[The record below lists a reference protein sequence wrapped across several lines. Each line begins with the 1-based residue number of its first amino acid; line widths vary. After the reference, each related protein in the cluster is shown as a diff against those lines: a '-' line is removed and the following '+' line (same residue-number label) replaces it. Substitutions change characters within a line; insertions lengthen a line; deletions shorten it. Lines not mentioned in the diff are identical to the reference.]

1 MADTRTIYLHTGIET
16 FSSDPS
22 DSQYI
27 YLDMSDYDNLNP
39 QYQSTI
45 KLSSGVAGIYES
57 TKAKI
62 TLTFKGENS
71 GRDARA
77 DWVNKYAERINKISV
92 NTTENKSAVFNKS
105 ATVSEVEFIDT
116 PYIDGAQVIIEV
128 TMFGRWQSAL
138 STIETVTENYEG
150 GTKTYLGQY
159 SPEILN
165 SITNGDFSNGWSGWS
180 GHDYWNISDI
190 STTPKGSRSA
200 YTQSQD
206 KSLVLDLPFSK
217 GQWVVIKFMVRGDL
231 GGQSF
236 HADLWGGAVS
246 IDELAGSG
254 WKEYTLSGIISDI
267 PQFFIRLVGGG
278 TLFVGDVLVYSYGNL
293 MKGTLAWGNKFN
305 RRGTI
310 SAGFDDNGMEI
321 VQTTSTWDSPTYP
334 VKYIKNDGNWLVGK
348 KYTFSTYVNN
358 ASSND
363 IFISAFGDQNNMTG
377 VGDNSRKLIKA
388 NSGWV
393 RVSTVIT
400 FNNNVS
406 DSVELRW
413 ESYSAVSNG
422 YIQFKGYQFE
432 FGEAMRDYG
441 QAIADTQF
449 LIKPHY
455 NYDYSYGTTT
465 LQNQIA
471 LPKDR
476 NRFMLAIDS
485 QYSVATITLSANGK
499 RATISTSRLSANS
512 SLSSDFVAYDI
523 TAFVDTDKFLLLNS
537 GLVASVVWDN
547 LASQYAVLY
556 QIMNSV
562 GDTPAD
568 ISVTTTGGQHIPFK
582 LYTYSIQ
589 DFI

>member
-22 DSQYI
+22 DSQYM
-27 YLDMSDYDNLNP
+27 YLDMSDYDSLNP

-105 ATVSEVEFIDT
+105 AVVSEVEFIDT

-138 STIETVTENYEG
+138 TILETVSEKYEG
-150 GTKTYLGQY
+150 GDKVYYSEYQEVSESKT
-159 SPEILN
+159 
-165 SITNGDFSNGWSGWS
+165 SIVG
-180 GHDYWNISDI
+180 Y
-190 STTPKGSRSA
+190 A
-200 YTQSQD
+200 Y
-206 KSLVLDLPFSK
+206 V
-217 GQWVVIKFMVRGDL
+217 G
-231 GGQSF
+231 
-236 HADLWGGAVS
+236 
-246 IDELAGSG
+246 LA
-254 WKEYTLSGIISDI
+254 E
-267 PQFFIRLVGGG
+267 
-278 TLFVGDVLVYSYGNL
+278 VGDSSTPDTQLYHSNTYSYNYTYGN
-293 MKGTLAWGNKFN
+293 
-305 RRGTI
+305 
-310 SAGFDDNGMEI
+310 
-321 VQTTSTWDSPTYP
+321 
-334 VKYIKNDGNWLVGK
+334 
-348 KYTFSTYVNN
+348 
-358 ASSND
+358 
-363 IFISAFGDQNNMTG
+363 
-377 VGDNSRKLIKA
+377 
-388 NSGWV
+388 
-393 RVSTVIT
+393 
-400 FNNNVS
+400 
-406 DSVELRW
+406 
-413 ESYSAVSNG
+413 
-422 YIQFKGYQFE
+422 
-432 FGEAMRDYG
+432 
-441 QAIADTQF
+441 
-449 LIKPHY
+449 
-455 NYDYSYGTTT
+455 TT

-547 LASQYAVLY
+547 LASQYAVIY

-589 DFI
+589 DII

>member
-22 DSQYI
+22 DSQFL

-105 ATVSEVEFIDT
+105 AVVSEVEFIDT

-138 STIETVTENYEG
+138 TVLDTVSEKYEG
-150 GTKTYLGQY
+150 GTKTYLGEYYEQVGGRNLL
-159 SPEILN
+159 LN
-165 SITNGDFSNGWSGWS
+165 TGKSITGHGTNSVNDNFISQGGLWQLSN
-180 GHDYWNISDI
+180 DMTVSDLVK
-190 STTPKGSRSA
+190 TYGEGRN
-200 YTQSQD
+200 
-206 KSLVLDLPFSK
+206 LVLSFDWIVSSGVPSGEFVPQWANTPWTITEQKIKVSSENTGNHFSIS
-217 GQWVVIKFMVRGDL
+217 VP
-231 GGQSF
+231 
-236 HADLWGGAVS
+236 
-246 IDELAGSG
+246 
-254 WKEYTLSGIISDI
+254 LSSEG
-267 PQFFIRLVGGG
+267 
-278 TLFVGDVLVYSYGNL
+278 YG
-293 MKGTLAWGNKFN
+293 M
-305 RRGTI
+305 
-310 SAGFDDNGMEI
+310 
-321 VQTTSTWDSPTYP
+321 
-334 VKYIKNDGNWLVGK
+334 
-348 KYTFSTYVNN
+348 
-358 ASSND
+358 
-363 IFISAFGDQNNMTG
+363 
-377 VGDNSRKLIKA
+377 
-388 NSGWV
+388 
-393 RVSTVIT
+393 
-400 FNNNVS
+400 
-406 DSVELRW
+406 
-413 ESYSAVSNG
+413 
-422 YIQFKGYQFE
+422 
-432 FGEAMRDYG
+432 GEAKHISFRQDYLT
-441 QAIADTQF
+441 ADITITNLKLELDIETPWSPAPEKVEAQ
-449 LIKPHY
+449 IPHY
-455 NYDYSYGTTT
+455 TYNYTYGKTT

>member
-1 MADTRTIYLHTGIET
+1 MGDTRTIYLNTGIET

-22 DSQYI
+22 DSQYM
-27 YLDMSDYDNLNP
+27 YLDMSDYDSLNP

-71 GRDARA
+71 GRDDRA

-92 NTTENKSAVFNKS
+92 NTTEHKSAVFNKS
-105 ATVSEVEFIDT
+105 AVVSEVEFIDT

-138 STIETVTENYEG
+138 TVLETVSEKYEG
-150 GTKTYLGQY
+150 GDKVYYSEYQEVTKSKT
-159 SPEILN
+159 
-165 SITNGDFSNGWSGWS
+165 
-180 GHDYWNISDI
+180 
-190 STTPKGSRSA
+190 SRVGYA
-200 YTQSQD
+200 Y
-206 KSLVLDLPFSK
+206 V
-217 GQWVVIKFMVRGDL
+217 G
-231 GGQSF
+231 
-236 HADLWGGAVS
+236 
-246 IDELAGSG
+246 LA
-254 WKEYTLSGIISDI
+254 E
-267 PQFFIRLVGGG
+267 
-278 TLFVGDVLVYSYGNL
+278 VGDDSTPDEQTITSNTYSYNY
-293 MKGTLAWGNKFN
+293 
-305 RRGTI
+305 
-310 SAGFDDNGMEI
+310 
-321 VQTTSTWDSPTYP
+321 TYG
-334 VKYIKNDGNWLVGK
+334 I
-348 KYTFSTYVNN
+348 
-358 ASSND
+358 
-363 IFISAFGDQNNMTG
+363 
-377 VGDNSRKLIKA
+377 
-388 NSGWV
+388 
-393 RVSTVIT
+393 
-400 FNNNVS
+400 
-406 DSVELRW
+406 
-413 ESYSAVSNG
+413 
-422 YIQFKGYQFE
+422 
-432 FGEAMRDYG
+432 
-441 QAIADTQF
+441 
-449 LIKPHY
+449 
-455 NYDYSYGTTT
+455 TT
-465 LQNQIA
+465 LQNQIT

-547 LASQYAVLY
+547 LTSQYAVLY

>member
-1 MADTRTIYLHTGIET
+1 MGDTRTIYLHTGIET

-22 DSQYI
+22 DSQYM
-27 YLDMSDYDNLNP
+27 YLDMSDYDSLNP

-45 KLSSGVAGIYES
+45 TLSSGVAGIYES

-105 ATVSEVEFIDT
+105 AVVSEVEFIDT

-128 TMFGRWQSAL
+128 TMFGRWQSEL
-138 STIETVTENYEG
+138 TILETVSEKYEG
-150 GTKTYLGQY
+150 GDKVYYSEYQEVSERKT
-159 SPEILN
+159 
-165 SITNGDFSNGWSGWS
+165 SIVG
-180 GHDYWNISDI
+180 Y
-190 STTPKGSRSA
+190 A
-200 YTQSQD
+200 Y
-206 KSLVLDLPFSK
+206 V
-217 GQWVVIKFMVRGDL
+217 G
-231 GGQSF
+231 
-236 HADLWGGAVS
+236 
-246 IDELAGSG
+246 LA
-254 WKEYTLSGIISDI
+254 E
-267 PQFFIRLVGGG
+267 
-278 TLFVGDVLVYSYGNL
+278 VGDSSTPDTQLYQSNTYSYNYTYGN
-293 MKGTLAWGNKFN
+293 
-305 RRGTI
+305 
-310 SAGFDDNGMEI
+310 
-321 VQTTSTWDSPTYP
+321 
-334 VKYIKNDGNWLVGK
+334 
-348 KYTFSTYVNN
+348 
-358 ASSND
+358 
-363 IFISAFGDQNNMTG
+363 
-377 VGDNSRKLIKA
+377 
-388 NSGWV
+388 
-393 RVSTVIT
+393 
-400 FNNNVS
+400 
-406 DSVELRW
+406 
-413 ESYSAVSNG
+413 
-422 YIQFKGYQFE
+422 
-432 FGEAMRDYG
+432 
-441 QAIADTQF
+441 
-449 LIKPHY
+449 
-455 NYDYSYGTTT
+455 TT

-485 QYSVATITLSANGK
+485 QYSVAAITLSANGK

>member
-1 MADTRTIYLHTGIET
+1 MGDTRTIYLHTGIET

-22 DSQYI
+22 DSEFM
-27 YLDMSDYDNLNP
+27 YLDMSDYDSLNP

-105 ATVSEVEFIDT
+105 AVVSEVEFIDT
-116 PYIDGAQVIIEV
+116 PYIDGSQVIIEV

-138 STIETVTENYEG
+138 TVLDTVSETYEG
-150 GTKTYLGQY
+150 GTKTYSGEYIQKEYKDLVSKPNNYLINSDFANGSYKWGGNWDIKLEDGITYATTNTIGQ
-159 SPEILN
+159 SNQLFQEEIGVN
-165 SITNGDFSNGWSGWS
+165 TGDKVTISFYAQSSEKTQVVHVEMFGSSGGNFSVSQSWKRIILTTTVGTYPSL
-180 GHDYWNISDI
+180 YIYP
-190 STTPKGSRSA
+190 STT
-200 YTQSQD
+200 
-206 KSLVLDLPFSK
+206 
-217 GQWVVIKFMVRGDL
+217 
-231 GGQSF
+231 
-236 HADLWGGAVS
+236 
-246 IDELAGSG
+246 
-254 WKEYTLSGIISDI
+254 
-267 PQFFIRLVGGG
+267 G
-278 TLFVGDVLVYSYGNL
+278 TLKVAHLKL
-293 MKGTLAWGNKFN
+293 EKGEVASDWSPNFSELNNK
-305 RRGTI
+305 
-310 SAGFDDNGMEI
+310 
-321 VQTTSTWDSPTYP
+321 
-334 VKYIKNDGNWLVGK
+334 L
-348 KYTFSTYVNN
+348 
-358 ASSND
+358 
-363 IFISAFGDQNNMTG
+363 
-377 VGDNSRKLIKA
+377 
-388 NSGWV
+388 
-393 RVSTVIT
+393 
-400 FNNNVS
+400 
-406 DSVELRW
+406 
-413 ESYSAVSNG
+413 
-422 YIQFKGYQFE
+422 
-432 FGEAMRDYG
+432 
-441 QAIADTQF
+441 
-449 LIKPHY
+449 PHY
-455 NYDYSYGTTT
+455 NYNYTYGKTT

>member
-1 MADTRTIYLHTGIET
+1 MGDTRTIYLHTGIET

-22 DSQYI
+22 DSQYV
-27 YLDMSDYDNLNP
+27 YLDMSDYDSLNP

-105 ATVSEVEFIDT
+105 AVVSEVEFIDT
-116 PYIDGAQVIIEV
+116 PYIDGSQVIIEV

-138 STIETVTENYEG
+138 TILDTLGETYDG
-150 GTKTYLGQY
+150 GTKTYLGEYLPSNQSFERNY
-159 SPEILN
+159 ILTSNLDKTETATDIFYTSVPTSKFSGKTITLSVQLDYDNISSISGEGRLGFLTYLTSDTGINQWIGAVNNPNVGNTFHGRISATLSLKDINIIDLRDNRLPWGIIIEGVAGDNVTVSNPKLEIAEKPSGYTVSPEEYELK
-165 SITNGDFSNGWSGWS
+165 
-180 GHDYWNISDI
+180 
-190 STTPKGSRSA
+190 TP
-200 YTQSQD
+200 
-206 KSLVLDLPFSK
+206 
-217 GQWVVIKFMVRGDL
+217 
-231 GGQSF
+231 
-236 HADLWGGAVS
+236 H
-246 IDELAGSG
+246 
-254 WKEYTLSGIISDI
+254 
-267 PQFFIRLVGGG
+267 
-278 TLFVGDVLVYSYGNL
+278 YSYNYTYGN
-293 MKGTLAWGNKFN
+293 
-305 RRGTI
+305 
-310 SAGFDDNGMEI
+310 
-321 VQTTSTWDSPTYP
+321 
-334 VKYIKNDGNWLVGK
+334 
-348 KYTFSTYVNN
+348 
-358 ASSND
+358 
-363 IFISAFGDQNNMTG
+363 
-377 VGDNSRKLIKA
+377 
-388 NSGWV
+388 
-393 RVSTVIT
+393 
-400 FNNNVS
+400 
-406 DSVELRW
+406 
-413 ESYSAVSNG
+413 
-422 YIQFKGYQFE
+422 
-432 FGEAMRDYG
+432 
-441 QAIADTQF
+441 
-449 LIKPHY
+449 
-455 NYDYSYGTTT
+455 TT

-476 NRFMLAIDS
+476 NRFMLAINS

-547 LASQYAVLY
+547 LTSQYAVLY

>member
-1 MADTRTIYLHTGIET
+1 MGDTRTIYLHTGIET

-22 DSQYI
+22 DSQYM

-105 ATVSEVEFIDT
+105 AVVSEVEFIDT
-116 PYIDGAQVIIEV
+116 PYIDGSQVIIEV

-138 STIETVTENYEG
+138 TILETVSEKYEG
-150 GTKTYLGQY
+150 GTKVYY
-159 SPEILN
+159 SEYQEVTK
-165 SITNGDFSNGWSGWS
+165 SKT
-180 GHDYWNISDI
+180 
-190 STTPKGSRSA
+190 SRVGYA
-200 YTQSQD
+200 Y
-206 KSLVLDLPFSK
+206 V
-217 GQWVVIKFMVRGDL
+217 G
-231 GGQSF
+231 
-236 HADLWGGAVS
+236 
-246 IDELAGSG
+246 LA
-254 WKEYTLSGIISDI
+254 E
-267 PQFFIRLVGGG
+267 
-278 TLFVGDVLVYSYGNL
+278 VGDDSIPDEQTINSNTYSYNY
-293 MKGTLAWGNKFN
+293 
-305 RRGTI
+305 
-310 SAGFDDNGMEI
+310 
-321 VQTTSTWDSPTYP
+321 TY
-334 VKYIKNDGNWLVGK
+334 GK
-348 KYTFSTYVNN
+348 
-358 ASSND
+358 
-363 IFISAFGDQNNMTG
+363 
-377 VGDNSRKLIKA
+377 
-388 NSGWV
+388 
-393 RVSTVIT
+393 
-400 FNNNVS
+400 
-406 DSVELRW
+406 
-413 ESYSAVSNG
+413 
-422 YIQFKGYQFE
+422 
-432 FGEAMRDYG
+432 
-441 QAIADTQF
+441 
-449 LIKPHY
+449 
-455 NYDYSYGTTT
+455 TT

-562 GDTPAD
+562 GDIPAD

>member
-22 DSQYI
+22 DSQYM
-27 YLDMSDYDNLNP
+27 YLDMSDYDSLNP

-138 STIETVTENYEG
+138 TVLETVSEKYEG
-150 GTKTYLGQY
+150 GSKTYLGMYYQGDTELPRNY
-159 SPEILN
+159 
-165 SITNGDFSNGWSGWS
+165 ITNSDFHNGTNSWDNTSTNWTVDSDDQYTFIQSKTPGSENYLSHDFNLNEGDPVVISFYAKSTVNGTKLYSDIWGSNGSINAILTDNWERYTYSGVVGAEKHLYFSLPDSETNYAQIANVKLEYGTEDASEWSPAPE
-180 GHDYWNISDI
+180 DI
-190 STTPKGSRSA
+190 EALRPR
-200 YTQSQD
+200 YT
-206 KSLVLDLPFSK
+206 
-217 GQWVVIKFMVRGDL
+217 
-231 GGQSF
+231 
-236 HADLWGGAVS
+236 
-246 IDELAGSG
+246 
-254 WKEYTLSGIISDI
+254 
-267 PQFFIRLVGGG
+267 
-278 TLFVGDVLVYSYGNL
+278 
-293 MKGTLAWGNKFN
+293 
-305 RRGTI
+305 
-310 SAGFDDNGMEI
+310 
-321 VQTTSTWDSPTYP
+321 
-334 VKYIKNDGNWLVGK
+334 
-348 KYTFSTYVNN
+348 
-358 ASSND
+358 
-363 IFISAFGDQNNMTG
+363 
-377 VGDNSRKLIKA
+377 
-388 NSGWV
+388 
-393 RVSTVIT
+393 
-400 FNNNVS
+400 
-406 DSVELRW
+406 
-413 ESYSAVSNG
+413 
-422 YIQFKGYQFE
+422 
-432 FGEAMRDYG
+432 
-441 QAIADTQF
+441 
-449 LIKPHY
+449 Y
-455 NYDYSYGTTT
+455 NYTYGTTT

-476 NRFMLAIDS
+476 NRFMLAINS

>member
-22 DSQYI
+22 DLQFL

-138 STIETVTENYEG
+138 TILETVSEKYEG
-150 GTKTYLGQY
+150 GNKTYLGKYPDYNKNTNLLLGTKNWVDSTRWELRGTLTTDSYQGLLVA
-159 SPEILN
+159 ST
-165 SITNGDFSNGWSGWS
+165 SIAW
-180 GHDYWNISDI
+180 
-190 STTPKGSRSA
+190 TTPR
-200 YTQSQD
+200 Y
-206 KSLVLDLPFSK
+206 
-217 GQWVVIKFMVRGDL
+217 
-231 GGQSF
+231 
-236 HADLWGGAVS
+236 
-246 IDELAGSG
+246 
-254 WKEYTLSGIISDI
+254 
-267 PQFFIRLVGGG
+267 
-278 TLFVGDVLVYSYGNL
+278 N
-293 MKGTLAWGNKFN
+293 
-305 RRGTI
+305 
-310 SAGFDDNGMEI
+310 
-321 VQTTSTWDSPTYP
+321 
-334 VKYIKNDGNWLVGK
+334 IKNTGVLQIGNI
-348 KYTFSTYVNN
+348 YTFSTYVRNT
-358 ASSND
+358 SD
-363 IFISAFGDQNNMTG
+363 TDTT
-377 VGDNSRKLIKA
+377 VGFYYDDSIVKIIEPIKFVKA
-388 NSGWV
+388 HTDWTRIYATFEV
-393 RVSTVIT
+393 IKDPSTST
-400 FNNNVS
+400 
-406 DSVELRW
+406 EKLRW
-413 ESYSAVSNG
+413 ESSADNLANGFVQLAGYKLELGEMMSDYSENPNDLLE
-422 YIQFKGYQFE
+422 K
-432 FGEAMRDYG
+432 R
-441 QAIADTQF
+441 T
-449 LIKPHY
+449 PHY
-455 NYDYSYGTTT
+455 TYNYTYGITT

-537 GLVASVVWDN
+537 GLVASIVWDN

-562 GDTPAD
+562 GDKPAD

-582 LYTYSIQ
+582 LYTYSVQ

>member
-1 MADTRTIYLHTGIET
+1 MGDTRTIYLHTGLET

-22 DSQYI
+22 DSQYM
-27 YLDMSDYDNLNP
+27 YLDMSDYDSLNP

-105 ATVSEVEFIDT
+105 AVVSEVEFIDT

-138 STIETVTENYEG
+138 TILETVSEKYEG
-150 GTKTYLGQY
+150 GDKVYYSKYQEVSESKTAIVGY
-159 SPEILN
+159 
-165 SITNGDFSNGWSGWS
+165 
-180 GHDYWNISDI
+180 
-190 STTPKGSRSA
+190 A
-200 YTQSQD
+200 Y
-206 KSLVLDLPFSK
+206 V
-217 GQWVVIKFMVRGDL
+217 G
-231 GGQSF
+231 
-236 HADLWGGAVS
+236 
-246 IDELAGSG
+246 LA
-254 WKEYTLSGIISDI
+254 E
-267 PQFFIRLVGGG
+267 
-278 TLFVGDVLVYSYGNL
+278 VGDSSTPDTQLYHPNTYSYNYTYGN
-293 MKGTLAWGNKFN
+293 
-305 RRGTI
+305 
-310 SAGFDDNGMEI
+310 
-321 VQTTSTWDSPTYP
+321 
-334 VKYIKNDGNWLVGK
+334 
-348 KYTFSTYVNN
+348 
-358 ASSND
+358 
-363 IFISAFGDQNNMTG
+363 
-377 VGDNSRKLIKA
+377 
-388 NSGWV
+388 
-393 RVSTVIT
+393 
-400 FNNNVS
+400 
-406 DSVELRW
+406 
-413 ESYSAVSNG
+413 
-422 YIQFKGYQFE
+422 
-432 FGEAMRDYG
+432 
-441 QAIADTQF
+441 
-449 LIKPHY
+449 
-455 NYDYSYGTTT
+455 TT

-476 NRFMLAIDS
+476 NRFMLAINS

-547 LASQYAVLY
+547 LTSQYAVLY

>member
-22 DSQYI
+22 DSQYM

-138 STIETVTENYEG
+138 TVLETVSEKYEG
-150 GTKTYLGQY
+150 GTKTYLGYYIPREYEGLISQPKNY
-159 SPEILN
+159 LIN
-165 SITNGDFSNGWSGWS
+165 SDFSRGTYKWGGNWDINMEDQIMYATTNQIGQTNQLYQEDIGVKFGDKVTISFYAKSNEKTQVVHVEMFGTSGGNFS
-180 GHDYWNISDI
+180 I
-190 STTPKGSRSA
+190 
-200 YTQSQD
+200 SQD
-206 KSLVLDLPFSK
+206 WKRVILTVTVGTYPSLYIYP
-217 GQWVVIKFMVRGDL
+217 
-231 GGQSF
+231 
-236 HADLWGGAVS
+236 
-246 IDELAGSG
+246 
-254 WKEYTLSGIISDI
+254 TTT
-267 PQFFIRLVGGG
+267 G
-278 TLFVGDVLVYSYGNL
+278 TLKIANIKLE
-293 MKGTLAWGNKFN
+293 KGEGASDW
-305 RRGTI
+305 
-310 SAGFDDNGMEI
+310 
-321 VQTTSTWDSPTYP
+321 SP
-334 VKYIKNDGNWLVGK
+334 NFEEL
-348 KYTFSTYVNN
+348 
-358 ASSND
+358 
-363 IFISAFGDQNNMTG
+363 
-377 VGDNSRKLIKA
+377 
-388 NSGWV
+388 
-393 RVSTVIT
+393 
-400 FNNNVS
+400 NNN
-406 DSVELRW
+406 L
-413 ESYSAVSNG
+413 
-422 YIQFKGYQFE
+422 
-432 FGEAMRDYG
+432 
-441 QAIADTQF
+441 
-449 LIKPHY
+449 PHY
-455 NYDYSYGTTT
+455 NYNYTYGKTT

>member
-1 MADTRTIYLHTGIET
+1 MGDTRTIYLHTGIET

-22 DSQYI
+22 DSQYM
-27 YLDMSDYDNLNP
+27 YLDMSDYDSLNP

-71 GRDARA
+71 GRGARA

-105 ATVSEVEFIDT
+105 AVVSEVEFIDT
-116 PYIDGAQVIIEV
+116 PYIDGSQVIIEV

-138 STIETVTENYEG
+138 TILETVSEKYEG
-150 GTKTYLGQY
+150 GTKVYY
-159 SPEILN
+159 SEYQEVTKSKTSRVGYAYVGLAEVGYSSTPDTQLYH
-165 SITNGDFSNGWSGWS
+165 SN
-180 GHDYWNISDI
+180 
-190 STTPKGSRSA
+190 T
-200 YTQSQD
+200 
-206 KSLVLDLPFSK
+206 
-217 GQWVVIKFMVRGDL
+217 
-231 GGQSF
+231 
-236 HADLWGGAVS
+236 
-246 IDELAGSG
+246 
-254 WKEYTLSGIISDI
+254 
-267 PQFFIRLVGGG
+267 
-278 TLFVGDVLVYSYGNL
+278 YSYNYTYGN
-293 MKGTLAWGNKFN
+293 
-305 RRGTI
+305 
-310 SAGFDDNGMEI
+310 
-321 VQTTSTWDSPTYP
+321 
-334 VKYIKNDGNWLVGK
+334 
-348 KYTFSTYVNN
+348 
-358 ASSND
+358 
-363 IFISAFGDQNNMTG
+363 
-377 VGDNSRKLIKA
+377 
-388 NSGWV
+388 
-393 RVSTVIT
+393 
-400 FNNNVS
+400 
-406 DSVELRW
+406 
-413 ESYSAVSNG
+413 
-422 YIQFKGYQFE
+422 
-432 FGEAMRDYG
+432 
-441 QAIADTQF
+441 
-449 LIKPHY
+449 
-455 NYDYSYGTTT
+455 TT

-485 QYSVATITLSANGK
+485 QYSVTTITLSSNGK

-523 TAFVDTDKFLLLNS
+523 TDFVDTDTFLLLNS

>member
-22 DSQYI
+22 DSQFL

-39 QYQSTI
+39 QYQSTL

-116 PYIDGAQVIIEV
+116 PYIDGSQVIIEV

-138 STIETVTENYEG
+138 TVLDTVSEKYEG
-150 GTKTYLGQY
+150 GDKVYYSEYQEVTKSKT
-159 SPEILN
+159 
-165 SITNGDFSNGWSGWS
+165 
-180 GHDYWNISDI
+180 
-190 STTPKGSRSA
+190 SRVGYA
-200 YTQSQD
+200 Y
-206 KSLVLDLPFSK
+206 V
-217 GQWVVIKFMVRGDL
+217 G
-231 GGQSF
+231 
-236 HADLWGGAVS
+236 
-246 IDELAGSG
+246 LA
-254 WKEYTLSGIISDI
+254 E
-267 PQFFIRLVGGG
+267 
-278 TLFVGDVLVYSYGNL
+278 VGDSSTPDKQLYHSNTYSYNY
-293 MKGTLAWGNKFN
+293 
-305 RRGTI
+305 
-310 SAGFDDNGMEI
+310 
-321 VQTTSTWDSPTYP
+321 TY
-334 VKYIKNDGNWLVGK
+334 GK
-348 KYTFSTYVNN
+348 
-358 ASSND
+358 
-363 IFISAFGDQNNMTG
+363 
-377 VGDNSRKLIKA
+377 
-388 NSGWV
+388 
-393 RVSTVIT
+393 
-400 FNNNVS
+400 
-406 DSVELRW
+406 
-413 ESYSAVSNG
+413 
-422 YIQFKGYQFE
+422 
-432 FGEAMRDYG
+432 
-441 QAIADTQF
+441 
-449 LIKPHY
+449 
-455 NYDYSYGTTT
+455 TT

-556 QIMNSV
+556 KIMNSV

>member
-22 DSQYI
+22 DSQYM

-138 STIETVTENYEG
+138 TVLDTISEKYEG
-150 GTKTYLGQY
+150 GNKAYFGDYSIPTNNTGRNLILNSDFDNNTEHWNVDSGWTTSNDGQY
-159 SPEILN
+159 SVIGTN
-165 SITNGDFSNGWSGWS
+165 TNGTTINQLFDAKVGDKVTVSFYAKSSVEGTTFNSN
-180 GHDYWNISDI
+180 I
-190 STTPKGSRSA
+190 
-200 YTQSQD
+200 
-206 KSLVLDLPFSK
+206 
-217 GQWVVIKFMVRGDL
+217 
-231 GGQSF
+231 
-236 HADLWGGAVS
+236 WGGAS
-246 IDELAGSG
+246 KIDVTLGTE
-254 WKEYTLSGIISDI
+254 WKRY
-267 PQFFIRLVGGG
+267 
-278 TLFVGDVLVYSYGNL
+278 VYV
-293 MKGTLAWGNKFN
+293 
-305 RRGTI
+305 GTI
-310 SAGFDDNGMEI
+310 TNYPQVFFSKTDRSENY
-321 VQTTSTWDSPTYP
+321 VQLTN
-334 VKYIKNDGNWLVGK
+334 VKV
-348 KYTFSTYVNN
+348 
-358 ASSND
+358 
-363 IFISAFGDQNNMTG
+363 
-377 VGDNSRKLIKA
+377 
-388 NSGWV
+388 
-393 RVSTVIT
+393 
-400 FNNNVS
+400 
-406 DSVELRW
+406 
-413 ESYSAVSNG
+413 
-422 YIQFKGYQFE
+422 E
-432 FGEAMRDYG
+432 FGSSVTPWSLSLEEYMAR
-441 QAIADTQF
+441 
-449 LIKPHY
+449 LPHY
-455 NYDYSYGTTT
+455 TYNYTYGKTT

>member
-22 DSQYI
+22 DSQFL

-138 STIETVTENYEG
+138 TVLETTSEKYEG
-150 GTKTYLGQY
+150 GSKKYGEYNINSNDYYNASILGKALVNHA
-159 SPEILN
+159 ILGRKE
-165 SITNGDFSNGWSGWS
+165 SV
-180 GHDYWNISDI
+180 
-190 STTPKGSRSA
+190 TTPSQTGYA
-200 YTQSQD
+200 YT
-206 KSLVLDLPFSK
+206 
-217 GQWVVIKFMVRGDL
+217 
-231 GGQSF
+231 
-236 HADLWGGAVS
+236 
-246 IDELAGSG
+246 
-254 WKEYTLSGIISDI
+254 
-267 PQFFIRLVGGG
+267 
-278 TLFVGDVLVYSYGNL
+278 
-293 MKGTLAWGNKFN
+293 
-305 RRGTI
+305 
-310 SAGFDDNGMEI
+310 
-321 VQTTSTWDSPTYP
+321 
-334 VKYIKNDGNWLVGK
+334 
-348 KYTFSTYVNN
+348 
-358 ASSND
+358 
-363 IFISAFGDQNNMTG
+363 
-377 VGDNSRKLIKA
+377 
-388 NSGWV
+388 
-393 RVSTVIT
+393 
-400 FNNNVS
+400 
-406 DSVELRW
+406 
-413 ESYSAVSNG
+413 
-422 YIQFKGYQFE
+422 
-432 FGEAMRDYG
+432 
-441 QAIADTQF
+441 
-449 LIKPHY
+449 
-455 NYDYSYGTTT
+455 YDYTYGTTT

-562 GDTPAD
+562 GDTAAD

>member
-1 MADTRTIYLHTGIET
+1 MADTRTIYLHTGIEI

-27 YLDMSDYDNLNP
+27 YLDMSDYDSLNP

-116 PYIDGAQVIIEV
+116 PYIDGSQVIIEV

-138 STIETVTENYEG
+138 TVLDTISEKYEG
-150 GTKTYLGQY
+150 GDKVYY
-159 SPEILN
+159 SEYQDVSKSAIVGYAYVGLAEVGNKQPYH
-165 SITNGDFSNGWSGWS
+165 SN
-180 GHDYWNISDI
+180 
-190 STTPKGSRSA
+190 T
-200 YTQSQD
+200 
-206 KSLVLDLPFSK
+206 
-217 GQWVVIKFMVRGDL
+217 
-231 GGQSF
+231 
-236 HADLWGGAVS
+236 
-246 IDELAGSG
+246 
-254 WKEYTLSGIISDI
+254 
-267 PQFFIRLVGGG
+267 
-278 TLFVGDVLVYSYGNL
+278 YSYN
-293 MKGTLAWGNKFN
+293 
-305 RRGTI
+305 
-310 SAGFDDNGMEI
+310 
-321 VQTTSTWDSPTYP
+321 
-334 VKYIKNDGNWLVGK
+334 
-348 KYTFSTYVNN
+348 YT
-358 ASSND
+358 
-363 IFISAFGDQNNMTG
+363 
-377 VGDNSRKLIKA
+377 
-388 NSGWV
+388 
-393 RVSTVIT
+393 
-400 FNNNVS
+400 
-406 DSVELRW
+406 
-413 ESYSAVSNG
+413 
-422 YIQFKGYQFE
+422 
-432 FGEAMRDYG
+432 
-441 QAIADTQF
+441 
-449 LIKPHY
+449 
-455 NYDYSYGTTT
+455 YGTTT

-485 QYSVATITLSANGK
+485 QYSVVTITLSANGK

>member
-22 DSQYI
+22 DLQYM

-138 STIETVTENYEG
+138 TVLETVSEKYEG
-150 GTKTYLGQY
+150 GNKTYLGMYYQGADELPRNY
-159 SPEILN
+159 
-165 SITNGDFSNGWSGWS
+165 ITNSNFYDGFNSWGTNSTWSIDSDSDYRFIQSKTGGPETLLVHDFNLNEGD
-180 GHDYWNISDI
+180 
-190 STTPKGSRSA
+190 P
-200 YTQSQD
+200 
-206 KSLVLDLPFSK
+206 
-217 GQWVVIKFMVRGDL
+217 VVI
-231 GGQSF
+231 SF
-236 HADLWGGAVS
+236 YAKSPVAGTVLHSELWGSKYAIDVS
-246 IDELAGSG
+246 LTTE
-254 WKEYTLSGIISDI
+254 WKRY
-267 PQFFIRLVGGG
+267 
-278 TLFVGDVLVYSYGNL
+278 VY
-293 MKGTLAWGNKFN
+293 KG
-305 RRGTI
+305 
-310 SAGFDDNGMEI
+310 
-321 VQTTSTWDSPTYP
+321 
-334 VKYIKNDGNWLVGK
+334 LVGK
-348 KYTFSTYVNN
+348 NKSLYFWLQEGSTNYAKIAN
-358 ASSND
+358 
-363 IFISAFGDQNNMTG
+363 F
-377 VGDNSRKLIKA
+377 KLEY
-388 NSGWV
+388 G
-393 RVSTVIT
+393 TE
-400 FNNNVS
+400 VS
-406 DSVELRW
+406 DWSPATED
-413 ESYSAVSNG
+413 
-422 YIQFKGYQFE
+422 I
-432 FGEAMRDYG
+432 EA
-441 QAIADTQF
+441 QI
-449 LIKPHY
+449 PHY
-455 NYDYSYGTTT
+455 TYNYTYGTTT

-568 ISVTTTGGQHIPFK
+568 ISVTTTGGQHILFK

>member
-22 DSQYI
+22 DSQYM

-138 STIETVTENYEG
+138 TVLETVSEKYDG
-150 GTKTYLGQY
+150 GTKQYMGDYIPKEYADLVSKPNNYLV
-159 SPEILN
+159 N
-165 SITNGDFSNGWSGWS
+165 SDFSNGSYKWGGNW
-180 GHDYWNISDI
+180 DI
-190 STTPKGSRSA
+190 NREDGIAYATTNK
-200 YTQSQD
+200 T
-206 KSLVLDLPFSK
+206 
-217 GQWVVIKFMVRGDL
+217 
-231 GGQSF
+231 GQSNQLF
-236 HADLWGGAVS
+236 QEDIGVSTGDKVTISFYAQSSEKTQVVHAELFGNSGANFSVGQS
-246 IDELAGSG
+246 
-254 WKEYTLSGIISDI
+254 WKRIILTLTVGIYPSLYIYPSTS
-267 PQFFIRLVGGG
+267 G
-278 TLFVGDVLVYSYGNL
+278 TLKVANL
-293 MKGTLAWGNKFN
+293 KLEKGEVASDWSPNFSELNNK
-305 RRGTI
+305 
-310 SAGFDDNGMEI
+310 
-321 VQTTSTWDSPTYP
+321 
-334 VKYIKNDGNWLVGK
+334 L
-348 KYTFSTYVNN
+348 
-358 ASSND
+358 
-363 IFISAFGDQNNMTG
+363 
-377 VGDNSRKLIKA
+377 
-388 NSGWV
+388 
-393 RVSTVIT
+393 
-400 FNNNVS
+400 
-406 DSVELRW
+406 
-413 ESYSAVSNG
+413 
-422 YIQFKGYQFE
+422 
-432 FGEAMRDYG
+432 
-441 QAIADTQF
+441 
-449 LIKPHY
+449 PHY
-455 NYDYSYGTTT
+455 NYNYTYGKTT

-476 NRFMLAIDS
+476 NRFMLAINS
-485 QYSVATITLSANGK
+485 QYSVATITLSSNGK

-512 SLSSDFVAYDI
+512 SLSSDFVAYNI
-523 TAFVDTDKFLLLNS
+523 TAFVDSDKFLLLNS

>member
-22 DSQYI
+22 DSQFL
-27 YLDMSDYDNLNP
+27 YLDMSDYDSLNP

-116 PYIDGAQVIIEV
+116 PYIDGSQVIIEV

-138 STIETVTENYEG
+138 TVLDTVSEKYEG
-150 GTKTYLGQY
+150 GDKVYYSEYQEVTKSKT
-159 SPEILN
+159 
-165 SITNGDFSNGWSGWS
+165 
-180 GHDYWNISDI
+180 
-190 STTPKGSRSA
+190 SRVGYA
-200 YTQSQD
+200 Y
-206 KSLVLDLPFSK
+206 V
-217 GQWVVIKFMVRGDL
+217 G
-231 GGQSF
+231 
-236 HADLWGGAVS
+236 
-246 IDELAGSG
+246 LA
-254 WKEYTLSGIISDI
+254 E
-267 PQFFIRLVGGG
+267 
-278 TLFVGDVLVYSYGNL
+278 VGDDSTPDKKTITSNTYSYNYTYGN
-293 MKGTLAWGNKFN
+293 
-305 RRGTI
+305 
-310 SAGFDDNGMEI
+310 
-321 VQTTSTWDSPTYP
+321 
-334 VKYIKNDGNWLVGK
+334 
-348 KYTFSTYVNN
+348 
-358 ASSND
+358 
-363 IFISAFGDQNNMTG
+363 
-377 VGDNSRKLIKA
+377 
-388 NSGWV
+388 
-393 RVSTVIT
+393 
-400 FNNNVS
+400 
-406 DSVELRW
+406 
-413 ESYSAVSNG
+413 
-422 YIQFKGYQFE
+422 
-432 FGEAMRDYG
+432 
-441 QAIADTQF
+441 
-449 LIKPHY
+449 
-455 NYDYSYGTTT
+455 TT

>member
-1 MADTRTIYLHTGIET
+1 MGDTRTIYLHTGIET

-22 DSQYI
+22 DSQYM

-71 GRDARA
+71 GRYARA

-105 ATVSEVEFIDT
+105 AVVSEVEFIDT

-138 STIETVTENYEG
+138 TILETVSEKYEG
-150 GTKTYLGQY
+150 GDKVYYSEYQEVSESKT
-159 SPEILN
+159 
-165 SITNGDFSNGWSGWS
+165 SIVG
-180 GHDYWNISDI
+180 Y
-190 STTPKGSRSA
+190 A
-200 YTQSQD
+200 Y
-206 KSLVLDLPFSK
+206 V
-217 GQWVVIKFMVRGDL
+217 G
-231 GGQSF
+231 
-236 HADLWGGAVS
+236 
-246 IDELAGSG
+246 LA
-254 WKEYTLSGIISDI
+254 E
-267 PQFFIRLVGGG
+267 
-278 TLFVGDVLVYSYGNL
+278 VGDSSTPDTQLYQSNTYSYNYTYGN
-293 MKGTLAWGNKFN
+293 
-305 RRGTI
+305 
-310 SAGFDDNGMEI
+310 
-321 VQTTSTWDSPTYP
+321 
-334 VKYIKNDGNWLVGK
+334 
-348 KYTFSTYVNN
+348 
-358 ASSND
+358 
-363 IFISAFGDQNNMTG
+363 
-377 VGDNSRKLIKA
+377 
-388 NSGWV
+388 
-393 RVSTVIT
+393 
-400 FNNNVS
+400 
-406 DSVELRW
+406 
-413 ESYSAVSNG
+413 
-422 YIQFKGYQFE
+422 
-432 FGEAMRDYG
+432 
-441 QAIADTQF
+441 
-449 LIKPHY
+449 
-455 NYDYSYGTTT
+455 TT

-523 TAFVDTDKFLLLNS
+523 TAFVDTDTFLLLNS

>member
-1 MADTRTIYLHTGIET
+1 MGDTRTIYLHTGIET

-22 DSQYI
+22 DSQYM
-27 YLDMSDYDNLNP
+27 YLDMSDYDSLNP

-71 GRDARA
+71 GKDARA

-105 ATVSEVEFIDT
+105 AVVSEVEFIDT
-116 PYIDGAQVIIEV
+116 PYIDGSQVIIEV

-138 STIETVTENYEG
+138 TILETVIETYEG
-150 GTKTYLGQY
+150 GDKVYYSEYQEVTKRKT
-159 SPEILN
+159 
-165 SITNGDFSNGWSGWS
+165 SIVG
-180 GHDYWNISDI
+180 Y
-190 STTPKGSRSA
+190 A
-200 YTQSQD
+200 Y
-206 KSLVLDLPFSK
+206 V
-217 GQWVVIKFMVRGDL
+217 G
-231 GGQSF
+231 
-236 HADLWGGAVS
+236 
-246 IDELAGSG
+246 LA
-254 WKEYTLSGIISDI
+254 K
-267 PQFFIRLVGGG
+267 
-278 TLFVGDVLVYSYGNL
+278 VGDDSTLDEQTITSNTYSYN
-293 MKGTLAWGNKFN
+293 
-305 RRGTI
+305 
-310 SAGFDDNGMEI
+310 
-321 VQTTSTWDSPTYP
+321 
-334 VKYIKNDGNWLVGK
+334 
-348 KYTFSTYVNN
+348 YT
-358 ASSND
+358 
-363 IFISAFGDQNNMTG
+363 
-377 VGDNSRKLIKA
+377 
-388 NSGWV
+388 
-393 RVSTVIT
+393 
-400 FNNNVS
+400 
-406 DSVELRW
+406 
-413 ESYSAVSNG
+413 
-422 YIQFKGYQFE
+422 
-432 FGEAMRDYG
+432 
-441 QAIADTQF
+441 
-449 LIKPHY
+449 
-455 NYDYSYGTTT
+455 YGTTT

-547 LASQYAVLY
+547 LTSQYAVLY

>member
-22 DSQYI
+22 DSQYM

-71 GRDARA
+71 GRGDRA

-105 ATVSEVEFIDT
+105 AVVSEVEFIDT

-138 STIETVTENYEG
+138 TILDTVSEKYEG
-150 GTKTYLGQY
+150 GTKTYLGDYVPYNQSLGRNY
-159 SPEILN
+159 ILTSNLAKTETATDIFYTSIPTSIFSGKTITLSVQLDYDDISSISGNGRLGFLTYLTSDSGNNQWIGAVNNPNVGNSFHGRISATMSLKDINIIDLLDNRLPWGIIIEGVVGSNVTVSNPKLAIEDKPSEYTVSPEE
-165 SITNGDFSNGWSGWS
+165 
-180 GHDYWNISDI
+180 Y
-190 STTPKGSRSA
+190 
-200 YTQSQD
+200 
-206 KSLVLDLPFSK
+206 
-217 GQWVVIKFMVRGDL
+217 
-231 GGQSF
+231 
-236 HADLWGGAVS
+236 
-246 IDELAGSG
+246 EL
-254 WKEYTLSGIISDI
+254 KR
-267 PQFFIRLVGGG
+267 PH
-278 TLFVGDVLVYSYGNL
+278 YSYNY
-293 MKGTLAWGNKFN
+293 
-305 RRGTI
+305 
-310 SAGFDDNGMEI
+310 
-321 VQTTSTWDSPTYP
+321 TYG
-334 VKYIKNDGNWLVGK
+334 I
-348 KYTFSTYVNN
+348 
-358 ASSND
+358 
-363 IFISAFGDQNNMTG
+363 
-377 VGDNSRKLIKA
+377 
-388 NSGWV
+388 
-393 RVSTVIT
+393 
-400 FNNNVS
+400 
-406 DSVELRW
+406 
-413 ESYSAVSNG
+413 
-422 YIQFKGYQFE
+422 
-432 FGEAMRDYG
+432 
-441 QAIADTQF
+441 
-449 LIKPHY
+449 
-455 NYDYSYGTTT
+455 TT

>member
-1 MADTRTIYLHTGIET
+1 MGDTRTIYLHTGIET

-22 DSQYI
+22 DSQYM
-27 YLDMSDYDNLNP
+27 YLDMSDYDSLNP

-105 ATVSEVEFIDT
+105 AVVSEVEFIDT

-128 TMFGRWQSAL
+128 TMFGRWQSEL
-138 STIETVTENYEG
+138 TILETVSEKYEG
-150 GTKTYLGQY
+150 GDKVYYSEYQEVSESKT
-159 SPEILN
+159 
-165 SITNGDFSNGWSGWS
+165 SIVG
-180 GHDYWNISDI
+180 Y
-190 STTPKGSRSA
+190 A
-200 YTQSQD
+200 Y
-206 KSLVLDLPFSK
+206 V
-217 GQWVVIKFMVRGDL
+217 G
-231 GGQSF
+231 
-236 HADLWGGAVS
+236 
-246 IDELAGSG
+246 LA
-254 WKEYTLSGIISDI
+254 E
-267 PQFFIRLVGGG
+267 
-278 TLFVGDVLVYSYGNL
+278 VGDSSTPDTQLYHSNTYSYNYTYGN
-293 MKGTLAWGNKFN
+293 
-305 RRGTI
+305 
-310 SAGFDDNGMEI
+310 
-321 VQTTSTWDSPTYP
+321 
-334 VKYIKNDGNWLVGK
+334 
-348 KYTFSTYVNN
+348 
-358 ASSND
+358 
-363 IFISAFGDQNNMTG
+363 
-377 VGDNSRKLIKA
+377 
-388 NSGWV
+388 
-393 RVSTVIT
+393 
-400 FNNNVS
+400 
-406 DSVELRW
+406 
-413 ESYSAVSNG
+413 
-422 YIQFKGYQFE
+422 
-432 FGEAMRDYG
+432 
-441 QAIADTQF
+441 
-449 LIKPHY
+449 
-455 NYDYSYGTTT
+455 TT

-485 QYSVATITLSANGK
+485 QYSVSTITLSANGK

-568 ISVTTTGGQHIPFK
+568 ISVSTTGGQHIPFK

>member
-1 MADTRTIYLHTGIET
+1 MGDTRTIYLHTGIES

-22 DSQYI
+22 DLQCM

-116 PYIDGAQVIIEV
+116 PYIDGSQVIIEV

-138 STIETVTENYEG
+138 TVLETVSEKYEG
-150 GTKTYLGQY
+150 GDKVYYSEYQEVTKNKT
-159 SPEILN
+159 
-165 SITNGDFSNGWSGWS
+165 
-180 GHDYWNISDI
+180 
-190 STTPKGSRSA
+190 SRVGYA
-200 YTQSQD
+200 Y
-206 KSLVLDLPFSK
+206 V
-217 GQWVVIKFMVRGDL
+217 G
-231 GGQSF
+231 
-236 HADLWGGAVS
+236 
-246 IDELAGSG
+246 LA
-254 WKEYTLSGIISDI
+254 E
-267 PQFFIRLVGGG
+267 
-278 TLFVGDVLVYSYGNL
+278 VGDDSTPDAQTITSNTYSYNY
-293 MKGTLAWGNKFN
+293 
-305 RRGTI
+305 
-310 SAGFDDNGMEI
+310 
-321 VQTTSTWDSPTYP
+321 TY
-334 VKYIKNDGNWLVGK
+334 GK
-348 KYTFSTYVNN
+348 
-358 ASSND
+358 
-363 IFISAFGDQNNMTG
+363 
-377 VGDNSRKLIKA
+377 
-388 NSGWV
+388 
-393 RVSTVIT
+393 
-400 FNNNVS
+400 
-406 DSVELRW
+406 
-413 ESYSAVSNG
+413 
-422 YIQFKGYQFE
+422 
-432 FGEAMRDYG
+432 
-441 QAIADTQF
+441 
-449 LIKPHY
+449 
-455 NYDYSYGTTT
+455 TT

-476 NRFMLAIDS
+476 NRFMLAINS
-485 QYSVATITLSANGK
+485 QYAVATITLSANGK

-582 LYTYSIQ
+582 LYTYSVQ

>member
-1 MADTRTIYLHTGIET
+1 MGDTRTIYLHTGIET

-22 DSQYI
+22 DSQYM
-27 YLDMSDYDNLNP
+27 YLDMSDYDSLNP

-105 ATVSEVEFIDT
+105 AVVSEVEFIDT
-116 PYIDGAQVIIEV
+116 PYIDGSQVIIEV

-138 STIETVTENYEG
+138 TVLETVSEKYEG
-150 GTKTYLGQY
+150 GDKVYYSEYQEVSESKTSIVGYAYVGLA
-159 SPEILN
+159 EI
-165 SITNGDFSNGWSGWS
+165 GDSSTPDTQLYQSN
-180 GHDYWNISDI
+180 
-190 STTPKGSRSA
+190 T
-200 YTQSQD
+200 
-206 KSLVLDLPFSK
+206 
-217 GQWVVIKFMVRGDL
+217 
-231 GGQSF
+231 
-236 HADLWGGAVS
+236 
-246 IDELAGSG
+246 
-254 WKEYTLSGIISDI
+254 
-267 PQFFIRLVGGG
+267 
-278 TLFVGDVLVYSYGNL
+278 YSYNYTYGN
-293 MKGTLAWGNKFN
+293 
-305 RRGTI
+305 
-310 SAGFDDNGMEI
+310 
-321 VQTTSTWDSPTYP
+321 
-334 VKYIKNDGNWLVGK
+334 
-348 KYTFSTYVNN
+348 
-358 ASSND
+358 
-363 IFISAFGDQNNMTG
+363 
-377 VGDNSRKLIKA
+377 
-388 NSGWV
+388 
-393 RVSTVIT
+393 
-400 FNNNVS
+400 
-406 DSVELRW
+406 
-413 ESYSAVSNG
+413 
-422 YIQFKGYQFE
+422 
-432 FGEAMRDYG
+432 
-441 QAIADTQF
+441 
-449 LIKPHY
+449 
-455 NYDYSYGTTT
+455 TT

-523 TAFVDTDKFLLLNS
+523 TAFVDTDTFLLLNS

-582 LYTYSIQ
+582 LYTYSVQ

>member
-22 DSQYI
+22 DSQYM

-138 STIETVTENYEG
+138 TVLETVSEKYEG
-150 GTKTYLGQY
+150 GDKVYYSEYQEVTKSKT
-159 SPEILN
+159 
-165 SITNGDFSNGWSGWS
+165 
-180 GHDYWNISDI
+180 
-190 STTPKGSRSA
+190 SRAGYA
-200 YTQSQD
+200 Y
-206 KSLVLDLPFSK
+206 V
-217 GQWVVIKFMVRGDL
+217 G
-231 GGQSF
+231 
-236 HADLWGGAVS
+236 
-246 IDELAGSG
+246 LA
-254 WKEYTLSGIISDI
+254 E
-267 PQFFIRLVGGG
+267 
-278 TLFVGDVLVYSYGNL
+278 VGDDFTPNAQTITSNTYSYNY
-293 MKGTLAWGNKFN
+293 
-305 RRGTI
+305 
-310 SAGFDDNGMEI
+310 
-321 VQTTSTWDSPTYP
+321 TY
-334 VKYIKNDGNWLVGK
+334 GK
-348 KYTFSTYVNN
+348 
-358 ASSND
+358 
-363 IFISAFGDQNNMTG
+363 
-377 VGDNSRKLIKA
+377 
-388 NSGWV
+388 
-393 RVSTVIT
+393 
-400 FNNNVS
+400 
-406 DSVELRW
+406 
-413 ESYSAVSNG
+413 
-422 YIQFKGYQFE
+422 
-432 FGEAMRDYG
+432 
-441 QAIADTQF
+441 
-449 LIKPHY
+449 
-455 NYDYSYGTTT
+455 TT

>member
-1 MADTRTIYLHTGIET
+1 MGDTRTIYLHTGIET

-22 DSQYI
+22 DSQYM
-27 YLDMSDYDNLNP
+27 YLDMSDYDSLNP

-105 ATVSEVEFIDT
+105 AVVSEVEFIDT

-128 TMFGRWQSAL
+128 TMFGRWQSEL
-138 STIETVTENYEG
+138 TILETVSEKYEG
-150 GTKTYLGQY
+150 GDKVYYSEYQEVSESKT
-159 SPEILN
+159 
-165 SITNGDFSNGWSGWS
+165 SIVG
-180 GHDYWNISDI
+180 Y
-190 STTPKGSRSA
+190 A
-200 YTQSQD
+200 Y
-206 KSLVLDLPFSK
+206 V
-217 GQWVVIKFMVRGDL
+217 G
-231 GGQSF
+231 
-236 HADLWGGAVS
+236 
-246 IDELAGSG
+246 LA
-254 WKEYTLSGIISDI
+254 E
-267 PQFFIRLVGGG
+267 
-278 TLFVGDVLVYSYGNL
+278 VGDSSTPDTQLYNSNTYSYNYTYGN
-293 MKGTLAWGNKFN
+293 
-305 RRGTI
+305 
-310 SAGFDDNGMEI
+310 
-321 VQTTSTWDSPTYP
+321 
-334 VKYIKNDGNWLVGK
+334 
-348 KYTFSTYVNN
+348 
-358 ASSND
+358 
-363 IFISAFGDQNNMTG
+363 
-377 VGDNSRKLIKA
+377 
-388 NSGWV
+388 
-393 RVSTVIT
+393 
-400 FNNNVS
+400 
-406 DSVELRW
+406 
-413 ESYSAVSNG
+413 
-422 YIQFKGYQFE
+422 
-432 FGEAMRDYG
+432 
-441 QAIADTQF
+441 
-449 LIKPHY
+449 
-455 NYDYSYGTTT
+455 TT

-523 TAFVDTDKFLLLNS
+523 TAFVDTDRFLLLNS

>member
-16 FSSDPS
+16 FSSDPI
-22 DSQYI
+22 DLQFL

-71 GRDARA
+71 GRDDRA

-116 PYIDGAQVIIEV
+116 PYIDGSQVIIEV

-138 STIETVTENYEG
+138 TVLDTISEKYEG
-150 GTKTYLGQY
+150 GTKAYLGEY
-159 SPEILN
+159 NIPTNNTGRNLILN
-165 SITNGDFSNGWSGWS
+165 SNFYNNTNHWNVDSGWTTSNDGQYRFIETNTNGTTINQLFNAKVGDKVTVSFYAKSSVEGTTFNSN
-180 GHDYWNISDI
+180 I
-190 STTPKGSRSA
+190 
-200 YTQSQD
+200 
-206 KSLVLDLPFSK
+206 
-217 GQWVVIKFMVRGDL
+217 
-231 GGQSF
+231 
-236 HADLWGGAVS
+236 WGGAYK
-246 IDELAGSG
+246 IDVTLGTD
-254 WKEYTLSGIISDI
+254 WKRYVYFGNITNY
-267 PQFFIRLVGGG
+267 PQVFFSK
-278 TLFVGDVLVYSYGNL
+278 TD
-293 MKGTLAWGNKFN
+293 
-305 RRGTI
+305 
-310 SAGFDDNGMEI
+310 
-321 VQTTSTWDSPTYP
+321 
-334 VKYIKNDGNWLVGK
+334 
-348 KYTFSTYVNN
+348 
-358 ASSND
+358 SSNNYV
-363 IFISAFGDQNNMTG
+363 QLT
-377 VGDNSRKLIKA
+377 
-388 NSGWV
+388 
-393 RVSTVIT
+393 
-400 FNNNVS
+400 NVK
-406 DSVELRW
+406 V
-413 ESYSAVSNG
+413 
-422 YIQFKGYQFE
+422 E
-432 FGEAMRDYG
+432 FGSSVTPWSLTPEEYEAE
-441 QAIADTQF
+441 Q
-449 LIKPHY
+449 PHY
-455 NYDYSYGTTT
+455 TYNYTYGKTT

-523 TAFVDTDKFLLLNS
+523 TAFVDTDKFLLLKS

-547 LASQYAVLY
+547 LSSQYAVLY